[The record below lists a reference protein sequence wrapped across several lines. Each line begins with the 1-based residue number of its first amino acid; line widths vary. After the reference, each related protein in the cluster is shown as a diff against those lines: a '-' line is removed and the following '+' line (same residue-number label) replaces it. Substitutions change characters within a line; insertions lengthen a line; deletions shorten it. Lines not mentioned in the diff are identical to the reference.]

1 MGTCLNS
8 TSASIQSSSISPY
21 CPSSPTDGPGSTVVF
36 HLRCVV
42 PACSASRRA
51 NHPVGS
57 ARYPPP
63 FIHRGSCWGPFVL
76 LCVPARFSLVICSVF
91 FFSRF
96 VIRWGLSGALNVLRQ
111 CSTSVLRSKY
121 QPACFFPLLAS
132 TPSCLLIQSYW
143 WAPVSMN
150 KAAMNIL
157 IQAFCFL
164 CRHMCFHFPWVNTQ
178 EYNSRGRDCLVV

>member
-1 MGTCLNS
+1 MGACRAVALSITLGSPCL
-8 TSASIQSSSISPY
+8 SALSPY
-21 CPSSPTDGPGSTVVF
+21 YPSSPTDGPGTTVVF
-36 HLRCVV
+36 HLRWVV
-42 PACSASRRA
+42 PACSASLRA

-57 ARYPPP
+57 AQYLPP
-63 FIHRGSCWGPFVL
+63 FIHRESCWGPFL
-76 LCVPARFSLVICSVF
+76 LLSVSARFSLVISSVF
-91 FFSRF
+91 F
-96 VIRWGLSGALNVLRQ
+96 LSCFVLRWWVERGLEH
-111 CSTSVLRSKY
+111 STSVLRSKY

-164 CRHMCFHFPWVNTQ
+164 VDTCVFIFL
-178 EYNSRGRDCLVV
+178 E